1 MERANSNETSIELSM
16 NELDTIA
23 GGMTTETKV
32 LVAVCLLSPAFLL
45 GFAAAVAVRT
55 LQD

>member
-16 NELDTIA
+16 NELDTI
-23 GGMTTETKV
+23 TETKV